1 MWSRSGPSPLLSYR
15 HIYTTQTGNLNPTH
29 TRRPPMAQRKGDGG
43 MVVAGAVG
51 RVMPTSSWGSHFDSK
66 DEAGAAQAVSRS
78 CRCLPPS
85 LPFFPSLEWHRVP
98 APWHSGPHTSTKRE
112 HKLDMVTATPWL
124 FCVSSWQCHSS
135 TPSTAT
141 CCSFK
146 LLSMSCYLLPIS
158 QGGPWVSEQHGR
170 GTRVTDAPRT
180 CLTFLGWLGS
190 RLILLLISSSPR
202 ALVTLSSC
210 AHTSLP
216 SLPCNEFSP
225 SHRDAHC
232 ICGISLIINKTY
244 IYTVC
249 CVEMCVALA
258 LGTMGYEVVFK
269 ALGKKS
275 MCFRELWQWM
285 GSPRWKSS

>member
-1 MWSRSGPSPLLSYR
+1 M
-15 HIYTTQTGNLNPTH
+15 
-29 TRRPPMAQRKGDGG
+29 
-43 MVVAGAVG
+43 VAGAVG
-51 RVMPTSSWGSHFDSK
+51 RAMPTSSWGSHFDSK

-78 CRCLPPS
+78 CKCLRPS

-98 APWHSGPHTSTKRE
+98 TPWRSGPHTSTKRE

-124 FCVSSWQCHSS
+124 FFCVSSWQCHSS

-216 SLPCNEFSP
+216 SLPCNGFSP

-258 LGTMGYEVVFK
+258 LGTMGGSSK
-269 ALGKKS
+269 LLARSLCALGSCGNGWEVLDGNQAGECVTYEISVLCSTLQKHLTNAYVLKGVS
-275 MCFRELWQWM
+275 DQTHIISRDNPFCR
-285 GSPRWKSS
+285 